1 MNKDIEKL
9 AGEVR
14 RISFRETSHGIEL
27 IGINSRLKILEYMRG
42 NKTTVRHCQKCGHR
56 TMQEWVETESRIYRC
71 LNCGTKWKPSE
82 CDEEVEDEEV

>member
-9 AGEVR
+9 ADEVR
-14 RISFRETSHGIEL
+14 RINYRETSHGIEL
-27 IGINSRLKILEYMRG
+27 IGIKSRLKILEYMG
-42 NKTTVRHCQKCGHR
+42 WDQTTVRHCQKCGHR
-56 TMQEWVETESRIYRC
+56 TMQELVETESRIYLC